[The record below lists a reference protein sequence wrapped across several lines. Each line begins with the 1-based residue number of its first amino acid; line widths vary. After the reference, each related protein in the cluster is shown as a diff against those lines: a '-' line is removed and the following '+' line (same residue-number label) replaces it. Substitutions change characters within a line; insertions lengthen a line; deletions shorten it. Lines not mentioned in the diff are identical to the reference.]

1 MTEPQDRGTPQ
12 EDDKAIKPPPGSIG
26 AEAGEVSRILGN
38 VLALRF
44 PDPSDRFGCMLDMLA
59 RMLVENST
67 DLVGM
72 RSNLAELVRS
82 VTECCEANW
91 PHEEILRQR
100 RQEAWDLERMRA
112 NDAPVQG

>member
-1 MTEPQDRGTPQ
+1 MTEPQDQ
-12 EDDKAIKPPPGSIG
+12 EAPKEDEKTIKPPPGSIS
-26 AEAGEVSRILGN
+26 AEAGAVSRILGS

-59 RMLVENST
+59 RLLVENST
-67 DLVGM
+67 DLDGLH
-72 RSNLAELVRS
+72 RNLVELVRS

-91 PHEEILRQR
+91 PHEEIQR
-100 RQEAWDLERMRA
+100 RQRQEARDLERLRT